1 VRAPEVREVLA
12 REVAAAP
19 EALRDLDL
27 STPPGVAETIDWA
40 HAVAALGAEHLDAA
54 TVDVTLGT
62 VLKYREDQERARAHG
77 IRALAAA
84 VEGRGGTA

>member
-1 VRAPEVREVLA
+1 VREELA
-12 REVAAAP
+12 RQVAGAV

-27 STPPGVAETIDWA
+27 YKPPGVAETIDWA
-40 HAVAALGAEHLDAA
+40 QAVAALGSATLDAA

-77 IRALAAA
+77 LEQLVHAAA
-84 VEGRGGTA
+84 ADRAS